1 MKRRHT
7 LYEDDPRVERA
18 VVTDP
23 TGMPLIRW
31 GAIFGGAVLGFGLL
45 MLASMLWLSLAFG
58 STMTAVRDNLAWYL
72 GISAIVALFIGG
84 VLTGHLSGVRGAGT
98 GFLHGLTLWALI
110 LIVAISVGIPSL
122 LNVFSLGRVAT
133 QVAGP
138 ATRTTFGD
146 TALWASFWSV
156 LGGFLAA
163 GIGGAIGGAVSRGRR
178 ARTSAMT
185 AGTRRAEDVPAR
197 RDRDDDTVVVDGETA
212 EHRRVS

>member
-1 MKRRHT
+1 MNRRHA
-7 LYEDDPRVERA
+7 YEDDPMVGTA
-18 VVTDP
+18 LVTDP

-45 MLASMLWLSLAFG
+45 ILASMLWLSLAYG
-58 STMTAVRDNLAWYL
+58 SNMTTIHDNLAWYL

-84 VLTGHLSGVRGAGT
+84 VLTGYLSGVRGAGT

-122 LNVFSLGRVAT
+122 LNVFNFGRVAT
-133 QVAGP
+133 QVAGT
-138 ATRTTFGD
+138 ATQTATGD
-146 TALWASFWSV
+146 TALWASFWSI

-178 ARTSAMT
+178 ARTRSMA
-185 AGTRRAEDVPAR
+185 AGTRRVEDVPPR
-197 RDRDDDTVVVDGETA
+197 RDDDTVVVDGESTDR
-212 EHRRVS
+212 RRVS